1 MQSEFTLHISCSSN
15 RKIRQLSF
23 DQNIN
28 IGDDISSNTIPEN
41 EGCYIIANK
50 TFLFIFFLFLLLQL
64 DNIENKKSRSGRKA
78 KEKYSKSSAVDKV
91 TG

>member
-1 MQSEFTLHISCSSN
+1 MQSEFVLHISCSAN

-28 IGDDISSNTIPEN
+28 IGDDIASNTIPEN

-50 TFLFIFFLFLLLQL
+50 TFFFFF
-64 DNIENKKSRSGRKA
+64 
-78 KEKYSKSSAVDKV
+78 YSFFFSWI
-91 TG
+91 T

>member
-1 MQSEFTLHISCSSN
+1 MQSEFVLHISCSAN

-28 IGDDISSNTIPEN
+28 IGDDIASNIIPEN

-50 TFLFIFFLFLLLQL
+50 AFFFFFYSFFFSWITQEIRTV
-64 DNIENKKSRSGRKA
+64 DQEVKA
-78 KEKYSKSSAVDKV
+78 KEKYSKSSAVKKM
-91 TG
+91 GG